1 MSILSEAWRR
11 ARGDHDAVS
20 RTLGAPPLTAHGRRG
35 HLLPW
40 AVSGFLLVTVVGM
53 GVYLW
58 RSHVNS
64 RAAAPAPVVS
74 MRAAPPAAATTSPAS
89 RGAPPRAAAGVAHNP
104 APESDGRPAGGNESH
119 EASGEAGAR
128 SRAAVAAAPA
138 TIPMPDSV
146 RAQMPPIDV
155 TVHVWNPQPA
165 SRFIMIDGRMYHE
178 GDRLGHGLRLLSITP
193 TGEIVEFRGY
203 RAELGGND

>member
-11 ARGDHDAVS
+11 ARSDNDAVS
-20 RTLGAPPLTAHGRRG
+20 RALGAPPLAARGRRG

-40 AVSGFLLVTVVGM
+40 VLSGFLLVAVVGM

-58 RSHVNS
+58 RSHANGRTAGSTQAVS
-64 RAAAPAPVVS
+64 IRAV
-74 MRAAPPAAATTSPAS
+74 PPAAARTTSPTA
-89 RGAPPRAAAGVAHNP
+89 RGGTPSVDDGKPHRP
-104 APESDGRPAGGNESH
+104 APKSAGRSVGGRASH
-119 EASGEAGAR
+119 GASGEAGAR
-128 SRAAVAAAPA
+128 SHAAVAAALG
-138 TIPMPDSV
+138 TMPDAL

-165 SRFIMIDGRMYHE
+165 SRFVMINGRMYHE

-203 RAELGGND
+203 QIELGGND